1 MKSMLT
7 WKIIRK
13 HEIVY
18 RMCSEN
24 DLVNDFT
31 QSVCAKKS
39 VWYSDNRIDF
49 DAGANHLG
57 WITNEKEKI
66 LKLRFWKSFNFFK
79 IRKTTPVWQQILD
92 LRRLLPGKI

>member
-39 VWYSDNRIDF
+39 V
-49 DAGANHLG
+49 
-57 WITNEKEKI
+57 
-66 LKLRFWKSFNFFK
+66 
-79 IRKTTPVWQQILD
+79 
-92 LRRLLPGKI
+92 